1 MPKEAKTKPKKEETA
16 EELPGEKKVKM
27 RRPGPY
33 QPGTGTQY
41 PLSRNRIKQYLDCP
55 RCFFLDLRHK
65 VRPPSGAAYTLN
77 AATDALMKRE
87 FDKYRALGQPHPLMI
102 KYGIRAVPFQHKD
115 LEKWRD
121 SRQGISTVHEETQ
134 FEVYGGIDDVW
145 QEEGTGRLIL
155 ADYKCTA
162 KKDEVTD
169 LESGFGPSYKKQ
181 IEIYQWVMRR
191 MGFEVSPQAWF
202 LYANGCAN
210 GEFNNR
216 LEFRMTMISHNGKC
230 EWIEDV
236 LREIKLLLEGR
247 ELPVAS
253 KECLTCRYIE
263 KLIGCPA
270 ASGTQFSNPPV
281 KA

>member
-1 MPKEAKTKPKKEETA
+1 MPKEAKTKPKKDEVA
-16 EELPGEKKVKM
+16 EGEPAEKKAKM

-33 QPGTGTQY
+33 QPGAGKQY
-41 PLSRNRIKQYLDCP
+41 PLSRNRIKQYMDCP
-55 RCFFLDLRHK
+55 RCFFLDVRHK
-65 VRPPSGAAYTLN
+65 VKPPSGAAYTLN

-87 FDKYRALGQPHPLMI
+87 FDKYRALGEPHPLMT
-102 KYGIRAVPFQHKD
+102 KYGIRAVPFRHQD

-121 SRQGISTVHEETQ
+121 SRQGISAVHEETQ
-134 FEVYGGIDDVW
+134 FEIYGGIDDVW
-145 QEEGTGRLIL
+145 QEEETGRLIL

-181 IEIYQWVMRR
+181 IEMYQWIMRR

-216 LEFRMTMISHNGKC
+216 LEFRMTMISHNGDT
-230 EWIEDV
+230 EWIEPTLRQIKNV
-236 LREIKLLLEGR
+236 LEAPQKPASSETCDHCKYLTKLKELE
-247 ELPVAS
+247 
-253 KECLTCRYIE
+253 
-263 KLIGCPA
+263 
-270 ASGTQFSNPPV
+270 Q
-281 KA
+281 

>member
-1 MPKEAKTKPKKEETA
+1 MRY
-16 EELPGEKKVKM
+16 KVK
-27 RRPGPY
+27 
-33 QPGTGTQY
+33 
-41 PLSRNRIKQYLDCP
+41 
-55 RCFFLDLRHK
+55 
-65 VRPPSGAAYTLN
+65 PPSGAAYTLN

-87 FDKYRALGQPHPLMI
+87 FDKYRTLGQPHPLMTQ
-102 KYGIRAVPFQHKD
+102 YGIRAVPFQHKD

-216 LEFRMTMISHNGKC
+216 LEFRMTMISHIGDTV
-230 EWIEDV
+230 WIEPTLRQIKNV
-236 LREIKLLLEGR
+236 LE
-247 ELPVAS
+247 AS
-253 KECLTCRYIE
+253 QKPSSTE
-263 KLIGCPA
+263 KCGYCQYL
-270 ASGTQFSNPPV
+270 V
-281 KA
+281 KASNITK